1 MDEETSRRLQVL
13 ENLVKNQASRLVAL
27 QEQVRAAGEKSM
39 RASHESIDTKELV
52 YETVLKLRDEN
63 RELFEIE
70 RQNRKRELR
79 RIMKTNSRGTGQLA
93 AWGAGICVI
102 VIVGGLVAAKI
113 IDAVAFAPTV
123 IALLGAIA
131 ALVYREQR
139 VSKKEQEDDERE
151 ERNSGSIHPG
161 AVLRDTMPAGRE
173 PARLDRYNLPR
184 QP

>member
-1 MDEETSRRLQVL
+1 MDDEATRRILAL
-13 ENLVKNQASRLVAL
+13 ENTVRSLGSKLVEIQTK
-27 QEQVRAAGEKSM
+27 VREAGEKSM

-79 RIMKTNSRGTGQLA
+79 RIMKTNSRGNGQLA

-151 ERNSGSIHPG
+151 ERNSGSIHP
-161 AVLRDTMPAGRE
+161 AAMQRDTMPAGRE
-173 PARLDRYNLPR
+173 QARLERYSLPR